1 MHLADSAHWPFFQS
15 TGDLLTR
22 AASWTLLCRN
32 RSVHVQSATPAF
44 AAFRSQAKR
53 SPGGGSRVQSDDS
66 GPVSKRNK
74 GTESAQEP
82 GSAAVGSEV
91 TLAHGIA
98 DAAVTSSEVG
108 AHLFP
113 SYMSK

>member
-1 MHLADSAHWPFFQS
+1 MDSANCAHWQRAMS
-15 TGDLLTR
+15 MADLFTR
-22 AASWTLLCRN
+22 MVSWWLLSHG
-32 RSVHVQSATPAF
+32 RSLHVQSAMPAF

-53 SPGGGSRVQSDDS
+53 SPGGSSRVQPTDS
-66 GPVSKRNK
+66 GPASKRNK

-82 GSAAVGSEV
+82 GSTAVGSEV

-108 AHLFP
+108 AHFLP
-113 SYMSK
+113 SYMGK